1 MDEFAQAAVIA
12 AISQGPVKWMIDT
25 PAHRAAAQAILIALE
40 VCGKHALATNRA
52 HIPFYWL
59 NTVQA
64 FRAYWQ
70 PRDVQQRQGAQ
81 AAIGWEEDREQ
92 ACGAA
97 MDPPSEIGR
106 RAPRNNRRPTYFD
119 GNPTSPDSVLATA
132 EDCLLAT
139 RGQNEAAVKTALL
152 LQYSGGLHV

>member
-12 AISQGPVKWMIDT
+12 AVSQGPVKWMIDT
-25 PAHRAAAQAILIALE
+25 PAHRAAAQAILIALQ

-70 PRDVQQRQGAQ
+70 PRDVQQRQGTQ

-106 RAPRNNRRPTYFD
+106 RVPRNNRRPTYFD

-139 RGQNEAAVKTALL
+139 TRPKPGRGQNCLATAV
-152 LQYSGGLHV
+152 

>member
-12 AISQGPVKWMIDT
+12 AVSQGPMKWMIDT
-25 PAHRAAAQAILIALE
+25 PAYRAAAQAILIALE

-70 PRDVQQRQGAQ
+70 PRDVQQRQGTQ

-97 MDPPSEIGR
+97 MDPLREIGQ
-106 RAPRNNRRPTYFD
+106 RAPRNHFPYASLAGTHA
-119 GNPTSPDSVLATA
+119 SPD
-132 EDCLLAT
+132 
-139 RGQNEAAVKTALL
+139 
-152 LQYSGGLHV
+152 